1 MDITLYLLDLHEK
14 SKNKKNVFFHALSLC
29 GQTFSPAQVSII
41 TILFIII
48 VIIMTNSII
57 IPIVTISIEIVPKY
71 IQYLMQHNQVDTSL
85 SIL

>member
-1 MDITLYLLDLHEK
+1 MYEINTLENSCAYN
-14 SKNKKNVFFHALSLC
+14 SSW
-29 GQTFSPAQVSII
+29 PAQVSII

>member
-1 MDITLYLLDLHEK
+1 
-14 SKNKKNVFFHALSLC
+14 
-29 GQTFSPAQVSII
+29 
-41 TILFIII
+41 
-48 VIIMTNSII
+48 MTNSII